1 MSLTDR
7 LDGSSRRID
16 ALLDTMTRREAER
29 WKAEEAERD
38 RADAAKAR
46 ADSERCR
53 QVGARLSRER
63 ADDNG
68 RSSSSRQ
75 PRDYLR
81 AGPV

>member
-7 LDGSSRRID
+7 LDGSSHRID

-53 QVGARLSRER
+53 QVGASAARLSSC
-63 ADDNG
+63 
-68 RSSSSRQ
+68 RSRLKAEDHA
-75 PRDYLR
+75 R
-81 AGPV
+81 G